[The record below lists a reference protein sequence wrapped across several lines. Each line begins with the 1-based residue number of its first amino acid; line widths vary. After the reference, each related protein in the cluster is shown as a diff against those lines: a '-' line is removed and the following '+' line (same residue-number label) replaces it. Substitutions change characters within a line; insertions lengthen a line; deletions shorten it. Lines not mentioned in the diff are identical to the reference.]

1 MARNTQALAVRQV
14 VPRAALGNR
23 HDVIGLG
30 FSLVGTDTAAGTAL
44 PRITGEH
51 GLPPRSVPLVA
62 VPTLGRRRTIG
73 FVTATATGKSGGL
86 VCRDAL
92 RHW

>member
-1 MARNTQALAVRQV
+1 MARNAQALTVLDRI
-14 VPRAALGNR
+14 PLTALTDW

-30 FSLVGTDTAAGTAL
+30 FSLVGADTAAGTTL
-44 PRITGEH
+44 PRITNQH

-86 VCRDAL
+86 VRRDTL

>member
-1 MARNTQALAVRQV
+1 MARNAQALAVLDRI
-14 VPRAALGNR
+14 PLTALTDW

-30 FSLVGTDTAAGTAL
+30 FSLVGTDTAAGTTL
-44 PRITGEH
+44 PRIAGEH
-51 GLPPRSVPLVA
+51 CLPPRPVPLVA

-73 FVTATATGKSGGL
+73 FVTATASRKSGGL

-92 RHW
+92 RH

>member
-1 MARNTQALAVRQV
+1 MARYAQALAVLDRI
-14 VPRAALGNR
+14 PLAALTDR

-30 FSLVGTDTAAGTAL
+30 FSLVGTDTAAGTTL

-51 GLPPRSVPLVA
+51 GLTPRSVPLVA

-73 FVTATATGKSGGL
+73 FVTATASRQSGGL
-86 VCRDAL
+86 VRRDAL

>member
-1 MARNTQALAVRQV
+1 MARDAKALAVLDRI
-14 VPRAALGNR
+14 PLAALTDR

-30 FSLVGTDTAAGTAL
+30 FSLVGTDTAAGTTL

-62 VPTLGRRRTIG
+62 VATLGRVWAVG

-86 VCRDAL
+86 VRRDTL